1 MKKINLAN
9 GGLNPFQPFGDKKHQ
24 IQIYNNHLNK
34 LTQEFYLYTNRTMK
48 SDMVNNLKQELNN
61 HYESIGMWHPEAH
74 KFPGRIRILDKRT
87 DSYPTASEFLLALT
101 NYAAEVEDLTERKQ
115 EATQELVTS
124 LEQLLNTHR
133 ATIDTYTTLPD
144 PDEPDIYQYYYQL
157 NELDGDVKEAQFLNV
172 FDYIATA
179 VNEND
184 IIMIHGMDQL
194 STETA
199 RYITDTVAKLEQNDV
214 RLAYLYDAIGK
225 KQLNKEKEELNDI
238 EFCDMFNTNGIFYQD
253 LENDFDFT
261 IYGVMSRN
269 DINKYQEIIEQ
280 DLPED
285 LTNVMTETDQTDQ
298 YLIRRKEDLQSN
310 FVYGNFGL

>member
-1 MKKINLAN
+1 NYDKKLSASSMWGQKIANHAMAHGHRIFHIVLNDFDYYGEANVPNKQKTFSAEPIMNSIMKKINLAN
-9 GGLNPFQPFGDKKHQ
+9 GGLNPFQPIRDKRQQ
-24 IQIYNNHLNK
+24 IKIYNNQLNK
-34 LTQEFYLYTNRTMK
+34 LTQEFYVYTNRTMK

-199 RYITDTVAKLEQNDV
+199 RYIT
-214 RLAYLYDAIGK
+214 
-225 KQLNKEKEELNDI
+225 
-238 EFCDMFNTNGIFYQD
+238 
-253 LENDFDFT
+253 
-261 IYGVMSRN
+261 
-269 DINKYQEIIEQ
+269 
-280 DLPED
+280 
-285 LTNVMTETDQTDQ
+285 
-298 YLIRRKEDLQSN
+298 
-310 FVYGNFGL
+310 